1 MIKIN
6 NKTNKITTDCKT
18 VGEFMTEAAAVFYS
32 SVIIVDGCR
41 YEFIETPKVRVTDE
55 TQIESVTMDRNGDI
69 VITTKPRPKTVTRHG
84 WVNLYHKGWIDGI
97 IPGCRLF
104 KTQEEAAD
112 LFDISLECE
121 KLATARVEWEEEV
134 EK

>member
-6 NKTNKITTDCKT
+6 EQTNKIITDCKT
-18 VGEFMTEAAAVFYS
+18 VGEFMTRAAAIFYDC
-32 SVIIVDGCR
+32 VIIVDGCR
-41 YEFIETPKVRVTDE
+41 YEFSETPKVRVTDE
-55 TQIESVTMDRNGDI
+55 TQIESVTMDGNCDI

-97 IPGCRLF
+97 IPVCRLF

-112 LFDISLECE
+112 CFDISIDCE
-121 KLATARVEWEEEV
+121 KLATARVEWEEEI
-134 EK
+134 K